1 MQKILMLIISVTFIL
16 AQPAC
21 VTSLQPLAT
30 PATMVMDKRLSG
42 EWNDGKTAMSI
53 QPLVE
58 SNILRED
65 DGSRKLPLGETEEE
79 IAFNSKTYLIT
90 IKQKD
95 MDYLMIGALSKINDQ
110 LFIDIM
116 SLGGKDPEKGEVYGG
131 AGFEFST
138 NYLHT
143 FSIAKLE
150 FAGDNK
156 VVIKYLNGDFIK
168 EQVSKGNLKLKH
180 EKDNLFDSFLITA
193 SSFELKQFLEKYGH
207 EERLYLKEDSIILTR
222 KG

>member
-1 MQKILMLIISVTFIL
+1 MQKILMLIISVMVIL

-30 PATMVMDKRLSG
+30 PGTMIMDKRLSG
-42 EWNDGKTAMSI
+42 EWNDGKMTMSI
-53 QPLVE
+53 QPLIE

-65 DGSRKLPLGETEEE
+65 DGSRKLELGETEEE

-95 MDYLMIGALSKINDQ
+95 MDYLMIGAVSKINDQ
-110 LFIDIM
+110 LFVDMI
-116 SLGGKDPEKGEVYGG
+116 SLGGKDPKKPEVNGSV
-131 AGFEFST
+131 FEFSE
-138 NYLHT
+138 NYLRT

-207 EERLYLKEDSIILTR
+207 DERLYQKEESIILTR